1 MQVNFGKENRFH
13 LYHSEG
19 GERFMTNCTRLNML
33 FLAGNSILLLLEIVS
48 PCKNCVGINRNS
60 LRVLAWRLSEHDPV
74 LLGHGLLDAP
84 PLLNKDDPGPLP
96 DAGWPDNGGHFLQR
110 LLGKFL
116 LKDNIPVCACR
127 FRRRRSC
134 EFPISV
140 ISHRAVSITWSK
152 PCICTIRSC
161 T

>member
-48 PCKNCVGINRNS
+48 PCKTLGLTLPPSS
-60 LRVLAWRLSEHDPV
+60 LWLLAWCLSEHDPV
-74 LLGHGLLDAP
+74 LLGHGFLDAP
-84 PLLNKDDPGPLP
+84 PLLDEDDPGPLR
-96 DAGWPDNGGHFLQR
+96 DAGWPDDRGDFLQR
-110 LLGKFL
+110 LLGKSFS
-116 LKDNIPVCACR
+116 KHSRVCR

-134 EFPISV
+134 EFPTLAT
-140 ISHRAVSITWSK
+140 SHRAASIMWSK
-152 PCICTIRSC
+152 PCTCIIRNCT
-161 T
+161 

>member
-48 PCKNCVGINRNS
+48 PCKTRCITPSTPS
-60 LRVLAWRLSEHDPV
+60 LWLLAWCLSEHDTV

-84 PLLNKDDPGPLP
+84 PLLDEDDPGPLP
-96 DAGWPDNGGHFLQR
+96 DAGWPDHGGHFLQR
-110 LLGKFL
+110 LLGKF
-116 LKDNIPVCACR
+116 
-127 FRRRRSC
+127 FR
-134 EFPISV
+134 
-140 ISHRAVSITWSK
+140 
-152 PCICTIRSC
+152 
-161 T
+161 